1 MEGMIEMA
9 KNAAI
14 RNACKQA
21 VMMLRTVDMNY
32 RSAAINALQP
42 LMRAYISGTITP
54 EEYEA
59 ATGETYAQTLH
70 RQFTLELANAKD
82 RAMGDADRGKIS
94 EEELKELLSRFD
106 AAGAPESSALAN
118 SVTIPPEIPDDPE
131 DDDE

>member
-21 VMMLRTVDMNY
+21 VTRL
-32 RSAAINALQP
+32 RSAEQTYRLGVINALQP
-42 LMRAYISGTITP
+42 LINAYLNGTITL

-59 ATGETYAQTLH
+59 ATGETYAQTLQ
-70 RQFTLELANAKD
+70 RQFTLDLANAKD
-82 RAMGDADRGKIS
+82 RAMADAENGKIS
-94 EEELKELLSRFD
+94 EEDLKELLARFD
-106 AAGAPESSALAN
+106 AAGAPESSSLVS